1 MIEDWNS
8 VEKMDALFEESGLP
22 NDQHQYMIAYSTF
35 PTGAVILG
43 GAGTVMTENVDQ
55 GYGGYWVSIHAD
67 HIDLFPLAKLNR
79 QNSIMSPGRMALS
92 TSDPYTLTANEIKS
106 IKIRPANGVSFRS
119 KTITINLKN
128 DRKYVWLVNNDEK
141 NLPFHKNGVEA
152 FKSFAK
158 TI

>member
-8 VEKMDALFEESGLP
+8 VEKMDSLFEDAGLP

-35 PTGAVILG
+35 PTGAIILG
-43 GAGTVMTENVDQ
+43 GAGTAMTENVDQ
-55 GYGGYWVSIHAD
+55 GYGGYWVSVHPD

-92 TSDPYTLTANEIKS
+92 TSDPYTLTRDDIKS
-106 IKIRPANGVSFRS
+106 IKIHLANGVSIRS
-119 KTITINLKN
+119 KTITINLN
-128 DRKYVWLVNNDEK
+128 NGRKYVWLVNNNEK
-141 NLPFHKNGVEA
+141 NLPFHQKGVEA
-152 FKSFAK
+152 FKAFAK